1 MMRTFS
7 GGGLL
12 GETKTTGTEDEAVD
26 VVVRVARL
34 VHCSRVGPRVWARVT
49 CVAAGEKREAVLG
62 PADVRE
68 NAFAER
74 GAAPRGK
81 RPDFNMHEF
90 FRPENPTVLSV
101 ENSTRE
107 KYPAKNQQTDFNM
120 HEFYRPSTH
129 LRG

>member
-1 MMRTFS
+1 MRTFS

-62 PADVRE
+62 PADGSLGQRHLHGPL
-68 NAFAER
+68 AAR
-74 GAAPRGK
+74 GATLAAKDPAASRGFDQPRES
-81 RPDFNMHEF
+81 RA
-90 FRPENPTVLSV
+90 TAS
-101 ENSTRE
+101 
-107 KYPAKNQQTDFNM
+107 A
-120 HEFYRPSTH
+120 
-129 LRG
+129 

>member
-7 GGGLL
+7 GNGLL

-81 RPDFNMHEF
+81 R
-90 FRPENPTVLSV
+90 
-101 ENSTRE
+101 
-107 KYPAKNQQTDFNM
+107 TDFNM

>member
-74 GAAPRGK
+74 GAGPRGNQ
-81 RPDFNMHEF
+81 PDFNV
-90 FRPENPTVLSV
+90 N
-101 ENSTRE
+101 
-107 KYPAKNQQTDFNM
+107 
-120 HEFYRPSTH
+120 EFYRPSTH
-129 LRG
+129 LRGELDEKKAPGQKSTRCKKKHLGARELAPGCLGG

>member
-1 MMRTFS
+1 MRTFS

-81 RPDFNMHEF
+81 RPDFNVNEF
-90 FRPENPTVLSV
+90 
-101 ENSTRE
+101 
-107 KYPAKNQQTDFNM
+107 
-120 HEFYRPSTH
+120 
-129 LRG
+129 